1 MAPEV
6 LRGDSYGRAC
16 DIWSLGCTIIEMA
29 TGKPPWGAADIS
41 NHLTLIFMVIGDV
54 INIYIYL
61 SFHIRN
67 FKCG

>member
-29 TGKPPWGAADIS
+29 TSKPPWGAADIS
-41 NHLTLIFMVIGDV
+41 NHLTLIFMVHF
-54 INIYIYL
+54 IYL
-61 SFHIRN
+61 IIMLLLWEP
-67 FKCG
+67 